1 MVLSGYST
9 GPGWKENIM
18 VVIIIMMMVIIIMM
32 MVMVILMMIEI
43 LMMII
48 RKKTDKNE
56 NLKTQM
62 VLGKAA
68 TRHGESVEPALQVA
82 TTAMI
87 GN

>member
-18 VVIIIMMMVIIIMM
+18 VVIMIIMVIIIMM

-43 LMMII
+43 LMMIV

-62 VLGKAA
+62 VLDKAA

>member
-1 MVLSGYST
+1 MFLSGYST
-9 GPGWKENIM
+9 GPGWKEN
-18 VVIIIMMMVIIIMM
+18 MMMVIIIMM
-32 MVMVILMMIEI
+32 MMIMMMVMVILIMMEI
-43 LMMII
+43 MMMMI
-48 RKKTDKNE
+48 RKKPENHE

-62 VLGKAA
+62 VPDKAA

>member
-1 MVLSGYST
+1 MFLSGYST
-9 GPGWKENIM
+9 GPGWKEN
-18 VVIIIMMMVIIIMM
+18 MMMVIIIMM
-32 MVMVILMMIEI
+32 MIIMMMVMVILIMMEI
-43 LMMII
+43 MMMMI
-48 RKKTDKNE
+48 RKKPENHE

-62 VLGKAA
+62 VLDKAA